1 MTNFKTI
8 DIKRY
13 MQFNFE
19 NTKQMII
26 VILPGAYIKL
36 KTLKYETPSDV

>member
-1 MTNFKTI
+1 MKNFKII
-8 DIKRY
+8 DNKRY

-19 NTKQMII
+19 NEKQMII
-26 VILPGAYIKL
+26 IILPGAYIKL